1 MVLFLA
7 GEGPIS
13 NFELVQNFIFYV
25 QVLVTA
31 SDCAPC
37 SHWGCK
43 DKRAAEVSRLA
54 HGDKKQCV
62 FAFVGA
68 FGIITSV
75 KMDIS

>member
-7 GEGPIS
+7 GEGLIL

-37 SHWGCK
+37 SHRGCK
-43 DKRAAEVSRLA
+43 DKRAAEVSRL
-54 HGDKKQCV
+54 GLKI
-62 FAFVGA
+62 GT
-68 FGIITSV
+68 GTRSSV
-75 KMDIS
+75 SLHSSAPMAYLPV